1 MYAFF
6 AEWYSGYTSSIG
18 FPNTLSP
25 LLYSVLCIKP
35 TAIWVRE
42 YLFVRGLASEV
53 SNIVASVSV
62 PAVRGPA
69 TKYFVDEAVVLSFL
83 SGGKALA
90 LFTPRSLKTQNSY
103 HIVSSHSLLLNAIS
117 TKIKPPRSRVSH
129 QSRIIAMTLNTGKS
143 ELIQV
148 QQTPVPAHRRTS
160 SGGSPNSTVEPRM
173 PSYTLGHKRQ
183 ITPNYDPSVNAK
195 PYSPF
200 YRHATP
206 NFSADKIE
214 YRLRREAADLEAG
227 DSQTTTTRELQPQ
240 NLHRSKLWEK
250 KRRCIW
256 WRRMN
261 RGTRFVLKIAL
272 AIVIVGGMVG
282 IAVGVTAAVS
292 GGG

>member
-1 MYAFF
+1 
-6 AEWYSGYTSSIG
+6 
-18 FPNTLSP
+18 
-25 LLYSVLCIKP
+25 
-35 TAIWVRE
+35 
-42 YLFVRGLASEV
+42 
-53 SNIVASVSV
+53 
-62 PAVRGPA
+62 
-69 TKYFVDEAVVLSFL
+69 
-83 SGGKALA
+83 
-90 LFTPRSLKTQNSY
+90 
-103 HIVSSHSLLLNAIS
+103 
-117 TKIKPPRSRVSH
+117 
-129 QSRIIAMTLNTGKS
+129 
-143 ELIQV
+143 
-148 QQTPVPAHRRTS
+148 
-160 SGGSPNSTVEPRM
+160 M
-173 PSYTLGHKRQ
+173 PFYTLGHKRQ